1 MKKKKKMVVV
11 LMTTIMMNMKKL
23 HRTIIKVG
31 VTFLEVTE
39 QSETTLKGTFVP
51 MRVNSNIQEPV
62 R

>member
-1 MKKKKKMVVV
+1 
-11 LMTTIMMNMKKL
+11 MMNMKKL
-23 HRTIIKVG
+23 HPTIINVG

-39 QSETTLKGTFVP
+39 YSETTQKGTFVP

>member
-1 MKKKKKMVVV
+1 MMVM
-11 LMTTIMMNMKKL
+11 LMTIMMNMKKL
-23 HRTIIKVG
+23 HRTVINVG

-39 QSETTLKGTFVP
+39 QSETTQKGTFVP